1 MLLCIYVFLSFSLT
15 ITVGCNGLASY
26 LVKAQCY
33 NAPASYAVVVQF
45 KVTVA
50 GRRQHVNMYS
60 KTWIYILRVT
70 ISEKPHYTGPKMDWI
85 RLLLAI
91 KGRIS
96 TFVCS
101 FTGVMFSFSG
111 GLFVNVCHIDLEPK
125 GCKSC
130 IYKIFAEYKFVW
142 KVQTLMHNITS

>member
-91 KGRIS
+91 KAIS
-96 TFVCS
+96 QPLCAVLLVWCLASRVACLLMCVILT
-101 FTGVMFSFSG
+101 
-111 GLFVNVCHIDLEPK
+111 LNLKAVNRVYIKYLQSISLSEKCRLW
-125 GCKSC
+125 C
-130 IYKIFAEYKFVW
+130 II
-142 KVQTLMHNITS
+142 